1 MTELRTHEEY
11 TDRLIRSYQR
21 FSESL
26 ALLEPAEYT
35 AACLPDGWTP
45 VAIVAHAAFWDDY
58 QRRRMEAALTGAW
71 AEQMPRPAEDNDTR
85 AEADGSRAWED
96 VLAEADAN
104 RKKLIDFSHSLTP
117 EQIAAVYREDGKER
131 PVLQILLEQMAR
143 HVREHGQTIHAYCGS
158 WQRWGR
164 AGFRVFYAR
173 QSWNFLDTI
182 SGLSEHTCLTVPVVG
197 EWRVREMLAHVLVWD
212 EYCYQLAKQWP
223 TVDMATLTP
232 WVERSFDEVNAR
244 LVGEK
249 AAMGMIDLLDAL
261 VTVHRRILRCYDKL
275 SDEAI
280 QAVAEY
286 GWGQKD
292 TLMGVL
298 YTFASHTAEH
308 AAHIYEARGDGVLQ
322 GQKRPPSLQQGM
334 M

>member
-1 MTELRTHEEY
+1 MSELRTPEEY
-11 TDRLIRSYQR
+11 TQRLVQSYKR
-21 FSESL
+21 FSETL
-26 ALLEPAEYT
+26 ALLEPEEQR

-45 VAIVAHAAFWDDY
+45 VATVAHVAFWDDY

-85 AEADGSRAWED
+85 AAVDGVRAWED

-104 RKKLIDFSHSLTP
+104 RQKLVDFSRSLTGA
-117 EQIAAVYREDGKER
+117 QISALYREGGQER

-143 HVREHGQTIHAYCGS
+143 HVREHSQTIYSYCAS

-164 AGFRVFYAR
+164 TGFRVFYAR
-173 QSWNFLDTI
+173 QSWNFLDTV
-182 SGLSEHTCLTVPVVG
+182 SGLSEQTCLTVPVIG
-197 EWRVREMLAHVLVWD
+197 EWPVREALAHVLVWD

-223 TVDMATLTP
+223 TVDLASLSRWT
-232 WVERSFDEVNAR
+232 EGGFDELNER

-249 AAMGMIDLLDAL
+249 AGMGMIDLLDAL

-275 SDEAI
+275 SDEEI
-280 QAVAEY
+280 QTVIEH

-292 TLMGVL
+292 TLLGVL

-308 AAHIYEARGDGVLQ
+308 AAHLYEARQDGILR
-322 GQKRPPSLQQGM
+322 G
-334 M
+334 